1 MAKADTENGS
11 DFSDA
16 VDCGTQ
22 ALNQPRW
29 LAKVRAVLASPWLGL
44 ALIAGLVWVLLQMAP
59 LSEWRDALL
68 DANPWW
74 LLGAVALILPYGFL
88 KVLRLE
94 RLLPQLSDE
103 RPAHLHIVFG
113 MEAMGQL
120 PTGTLGGDVYRICR
134 LGECGVEMADA
145 AGATYYMRLAG
156 FSVTVVVAAIAGAWV
171 LGSAVPLA
179 GILVAAAIVFALA
192 NAERPPNFLQGLAN
206 PPDGR
211 GLWSKARNAFGTL
224 LRKIF
229 ECARA
234 TSRATLAQVIG
245 FTLAMYALRASVL
258 WVCLRS
264 VGVDVPVWA
273 ALAALSV
280 GNLLSAIPSPAGSV
294 GLREGGIVGVLS
306 GLGASATPATIGAL
320 LFRAVVA
327 VGAGA
332 GYLITLPFGKDPEA
346 SDSALAPAE

>member
-1 MAKADTENGS
+1 MVKANTDNGS
-11 DFSDA
+11 GLGDA
-16 VDCGTQ
+16 VDCDTQ
-22 ALNQPRW
+22 TINQPRW
-29 LAKVRAVLASPWLGL
+29 FAKLRTVLASPWLGI
-44 ALIAGLVWVLLQMAP
+44 ALVAGLVWVLLQMAP

-74 LLGAVALILPYGFL
+74 LLGAVALALPYGLL
-88 KVLRLE
+88 KTLRLE
-94 RLLPQLSDE
+94 RLLPQLSE
-103 RPAHLHIVFG
+103 HRAAHLHIVFG

-156 FSVTVVVAAIAGAWV
+156 FSVTVMVAAIAGTWV
-171 LGSAVPLA
+171 LGSVLPLA

-192 NAERPPNFLQGLAN
+192 NAERPPSFLQGLAN
-206 PPDGR
+206 PPEGR
-211 GLWSKARNAFGTL
+211 GAWSKVRNALGTL

-229 ECARA
+229 ECART
-234 TSRATLAQVIG
+234 TSRTTLMQVLG
-245 FTLAMYALRASVL
+245 FTLAMYSLRATIL

-264 VGVDVPVWA
+264 VGVEVPVWA

-306 GLGASATPATIGAL
+306 GLGAAATPATIGAL

-332 GYLITLPFGKDPEA
+332 GYLLTLPSAKSSETAQA
-346 SDSALAPAE
+346 SLAPTE